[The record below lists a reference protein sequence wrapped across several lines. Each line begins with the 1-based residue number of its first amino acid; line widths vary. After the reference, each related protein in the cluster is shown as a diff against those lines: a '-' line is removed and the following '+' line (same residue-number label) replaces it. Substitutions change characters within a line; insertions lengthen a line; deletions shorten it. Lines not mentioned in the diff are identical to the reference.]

1 VSDAALPV
9 VLLHG
14 CGGTRQATFEVP
26 GWIAALQATG
36 RAVHVPDL
44 PGHGMRSPSHNP
56 DDYADL
62 AGSLLSRLPAGP
74 FMAVGYS
81 LGAKLLLEI
90 AVRDPQRVRR
100 AVLGGL
106 GDNLFAPET
115 VAPAAAL
122 ALEHGVTAETPP
134 PVREFL
140 RHWDGNAN
148 QALAVAA
155 VLRRPANPVFTTQR
169 LRQVTMPILL
179 VNGAV
184 DPVAARVEQ
193 LLAALPTLQRHV
205 LPGVGHF
212 DLPVQAEFRRLAIAF
227 LTQEDASS

>member
-1 VSDAALPV
+1 VSEAVLPV

-14 CGGTRQATFEVP
+14 CGGTRQATYEAP
-26 GWIAALQATG
+26 GWIAALQASG

-44 PGHGMRSPSHNP
+44 PGHGTRSASSDP

-62 AGSLLSRLPAGP
+62 AGALLPCLPAGP

-90 AVRDPQRVRR
+90 AARDPHRVGK

-106 GDNLFAPET
+106 GDNLFAPES

-122 ALEHGVTAETPP
+122 ALEHGATADTPP

-140 RHWDGNAN
+140 RHWNGTAN
-148 QALAVAA
+148 QASAVAA
-155 VLRRPANPVFTTQR
+155 VLRRPANPVFTPQR
-169 LRQVTMPILL
+169 LREVKMPILL
-179 VNGAV
+179 VNGAA
-184 DPVAARVEQ
+184 DPVASRVEQ
-193 LLAALPTLQRHV
+193 LLAALPTAQLHV
-205 LPGVGHF
+205 LPGVSHF
-212 DLPVQAEFRRLAIAF
+212 DLPVQPEFQRLAIAF
-227 LTQEDASS
+227 LTHEDTQS

>member
-1 VSDAALPV
+1 VNDAVLPV

-14 CGGTRQATFEVP
+14 CGGTRQATYEAT
-26 GWIAALQATG
+26 GWITTLKARG
-36 RAVHVPDL
+36 CAVHVPDL
-44 PGHGMRSPSHNP
+44 PGHGARNASHDP

-62 AGSLLSRLPAGP
+62 ADSLLSRLPAGP

-90 AVRDPQRVRR
+90 AARDPQRVSR

-106 GDNLFAPET
+106 GDNLFAPEA
-115 VAPAAAL
+115 VALAAAL
-122 ALEHGVTAETPP
+122 ALEHGVTADTPP

-140 RHWDGNAN
+140 RHWDGTSN
-148 QALAVAA
+148 QASAVAA
-155 VLRRPANPVFTTQR
+155 VLRRPANPVFTPHR
-169 LRQVTMPILL
+169 LRQVKMPILL

-184 DPVAARVEQ
+184 DPVAARVDQ
-193 LLAALPTLQRHV
+193 LLAALPAAQLHV

-212 DLPVQAEFRRLAIAF
+212 DLPVQPEFQRLAIAF
-227 LTQEDASS
+227 LTQEDALS